1 VQYALFHHLLK
12 GDASVVVASH
22 RFKSVRACQISH
34 AGAHQRWSCDP
45 GPSAED
51 EPLCAASEGRHRFDI
66 YTAKGGTR
74 QVTKS
79 TGIGSTETGL
89 KPLWQQLIYY
99 GPGRLA

>member
-1 VQYALFHHLLK
+1 MELTDRDPLTQPSPRRRGEEKGEGAFVHQNTYANDNNIH
-12 GDASVVVASH
+12 
-22 RFKSVRACQISH
+22 
-34 AGAHQRWSCDP
+34 
-45 GPSAED
+45 
-51 EPLCAASEGRHRFDI
+51 
-66 YTAKGGTR
+66 TAKGGTR